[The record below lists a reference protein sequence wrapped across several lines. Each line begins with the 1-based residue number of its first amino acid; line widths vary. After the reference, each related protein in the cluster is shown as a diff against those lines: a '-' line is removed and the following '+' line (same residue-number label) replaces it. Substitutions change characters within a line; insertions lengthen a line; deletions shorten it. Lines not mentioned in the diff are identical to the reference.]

1 MDNISGSSGFNW
13 MSEKDVTWKK
23 LLTAKLNF
31 ILKTSADIASKDMC
45 LPSLTRTFFQKCSM
59 SPEELQILW
68 EEMRPLIHAY
78 SSDAEKFYAEFHAL
92 LSKNMLP
99 TKCDD
104 ITVTNILMTE
114 VANHILMH
122 LSDKN
127 SDISSS
133 SKPITSITDKEIK
146 CLQYISGYIVHKLHN
161 KFRFSKNYSHEFNMQ
176 YVTILNTCKSYSDDT
191 QTLVNARDRGSFWNV
206 NKNMQQLFIKC
217 ECIFRAHTSLF
228 SVKIVCKD
236 LVHVMLQ
243 NSVVVSNF
251 KSICYGIDPEVN
263 KEISLNLLEQIL
275 VLFVRLR
282 TFSFAKDV
290 RENKKI
296 PRKQQR

>member
-1 MDNISGSSGFNW
+1 M
-13 MSEKDVTWKK
+13 EKATYKK
-23 LLTAKLNF
+23 LNV

-45 LPSLTRTFFQKCSM
+45 LPSLTRTFFQNFSM

-78 SSDAEKFYAEFHAL
+78 SSDAEKCYAEFYAL

-99 TKCDD
+99 TKFDD

-122 LSDKN
+122 LPDKN

-161 KFRFSKNYSHEFNMQ
+161 KFRFSKI
-176 YVTILNTCKSYSDDT
+176 ILMNLTC
-191 QTLVNARDRGSFWNV
+191 NV
-206 NKNMQQLFIKC
+206 LPF
-217 ECIFRAHTSLF
+217 
-228 SVKIVCKD
+228 
-236 LVHVMLQ
+236 
-243 NSVVVSNF
+243 
-251 KSICYGIDPEVN
+251 
-263 KEISLNLLEQIL
+263 
-275 VLFVRLR
+275 
-282 TFSFAKDV
+282 
-290 RENKKI
+290 
-296 PRKQQR
+296 